1 MSSYDVVLL
10 VEQRLSQVDARQV
23 CSLHKEIEDP
33 VRYHLLMPVENA
45 AARIES
51 GIGALGSGE
60 VMAAP
65 TLAVTG
71 ENLEELQSELLRTCR
86 DDVAAS
92 VALLE
97 AAGAH
102 ATGEPVTTE
111 PIAALAAKVEQVGGA
126 EAIILTR
133 SHVVAEFFHLD
144 WTSRARRK
152 LGVPVLHLLEHE
164 TFDEQAES
172 FGEEGVT
179 GL

>member
-10 VEQRLSQVDARQV
+10 AEQRLSAVDAEQV
-23 CSLHKEIEDP
+23 CSLHGAIEDP
-33 VRYHLLMPVENA
+33 VRYHLLIPVENA

-51 GIGALGSGE
+51 GIGALGAGE

-71 ENLEELQSELLRTCR
+71 TDVEELQSELLRSCR

-92 VALLE
+92 LRLLE
-97 AAGAH
+97 AAGAQ

-111 PIAALAAKVEQVGGA
+111 PIAALAEAVDRVGGA

-144 WTSRARRK
+144 WSARARRK